1 MIPSHRIGRA
11 VAGLC
16 LALLLAACGGE
27 GVRQA
32 LPAGATVLAFGDSVT
47 FGLGAGPG
55 QDYPAQLAELT
66 RWRVINAGI
75 SGDTAREAR
84 QRLAPLLKT
93 HRPDLVIV
101 ELGGN
106 DFLRKRPERE
116 VKADLHAIIRESQAS
131 GAIAVLVAVPRLS
144 MLRASIGALSDA
156 SIFAELAE
164 ETGATLVADTFSGV
178 LSDDSLR
185 ADRIHPNAL
194 GYRVLAEGIAQRL
207 RAEGLLP

>member
-1 MIPSHRIGRA
+1 MPTPRIARA
-11 VAGLC
+11 LGGLC
-16 LALLLAACGGE
+16 LTLLLAACGGE
-27 GVRQA
+27 GGRQA

-55 QDYPAQLAELT
+55 QDYPTRLAELT

-106 DFLRKRPERE
+106 DFLRKRPERA
-116 VKADLHAIIRESQAS
+116 VKADLHAIIRESQAA
-131 GAIAVLVAVPRLS
+131 GATAVLVAVPRLS

-156 SIFAELAE
+156 SIYAELAE

-185 ADRIHPNAL
+185 ADRIHPNAQ